1 MQQRNDL
8 SLIFLDNILHYP
20 IQTLSMTF
28 YQEIVDRSLS
38 QKIYHFR
45 NHFQNSTSISCIH
58 HFPLLPYIIHQGKN
72 ENLYTLFF
80 YPVDI
85 VKRDIPHNIDN
96 HKA

>member
-1 MQQRNDL
+1 
-8 SLIFLDNILHYP
+8 
-20 IQTLSMTF
+20 MTF

-45 NHFQNSTSISCIH
+45 NHFQNSTSISCIR
-58 HFPLLPYIIHQGKN
+58 HFPLLPNIIHQGKN

-85 VKRDIPHNIDN
+85 TPKPQNPYIVRKSEKYNTLEDRLYYNYSQIILPL
-96 HKA
+96 K